1 MQILGKFGVFFIL
14 VQRTDD
20 IQMVAQIMAR
30 SSGFRD
36 ICTDFA
42 IIFIKTAKLIFQFLI
57 DLKQTGFGEKHEVN
71 YHISQNKGQQ
81 KEECSRVAD
90 SMKIEEAGQ

>member
-1 MQILGKFGVFFIL
+1 MQILGKLGVFFIL
-14 VQRTDD
+14 VQRADD

-57 DLKQTGFGEKHEVN
+57 DLKQAGFGEKHEVN
-71 YHISQNKGQQ
+71 HHIGQDKGQQ
-81 KEECSRVAD
+81 KEEGGGITD
-90 SMKIEEAGQ
+90 SIKIEKAG